1 MMKNYRTSDPKEKK
15 KKRKKSEIEAM
26 IAQIVEKSLKATVD

>member
-1 MMKNYRTSDPKEKK
+1 MMKNYRTSDQKEKK

-26 IAQIVEKSLKATVD
+26 ITQIVEKSLKATGD